1 MSSVVVE
8 VPLVVREVPGSNPLG
23 QTFCGFIRRDDA
35 AVDKA
40 AKMSTKQLLNAY
52 KIQKHIFSAVVKV
65 L

>member
-8 VPLVVREVPGSNPLG
+8 VPLAVREVPSSNPLR
-23 QTFCGFIRRDDA
+23 QKFCGFIRRDDEA
-35 AVDKA
+35 ADKA